1 MPERILRN
9 AVRCRRCGTVIES
22 TYRHDFKT
30 CPCGAVSVDGGLDY
44 LRRVS
49 SREMPFDELSE
60 VEGNVDPLPDAERPN
75 SKKET
80 D

>member
-9 AVRCRRCGTVIES
+9 AVRCKRCGTIVES
-22 TYRHDFKT
+22 THRHDFKT

-60 VEGNVDPLPDAERPN
+60 FEDDVNKTPPEL
-75 SKKET
+75 K
-80 D
+80 